1 MKKKWYFII
10 VLIALVLMQFIR
22 IDKTHPE
29 INPTNDFINI
39 KNPPPE
45 IAQMIK
51 TSCYDCHSFE
61 SKYPWYAEVAPVS
74 WYLKNHIN
82 EARHRVNFSEWA
94 SYEPEKASRKLHACA
109 DDIKEGD
116 MPLSS
121 YTLIHGDASLNQEQ
135 IKQLSE
141 WFELQAS
148 AGNN

>member
-1 MKKKWYFII
+1 MKKKWIFII
-10 VLIALVLMQFIR
+10 LLVLLVLVQFIR

-29 INPTNDFINI
+29 IDKNNDFINI

-51 TSCYDCHSFE
+51 TSCYDCHSYE

-82 EARHRVNFSEWA
+82 EARERVNFSNWA
-94 SYEPEKASRKLHACA
+94 DYTKEKAARKLNACA
-109 DDIKEGD
+109 EDVEEEE

-121 YTLIHGDASLNQEQ
+121 YTLIHGEASLNKEQ
-135 IKQLSE
+135 IKQLGN
-141 WFELQAS
+141 WFAEQAKLEK
-148 AGNN
+148 